1 MCHSLFRGAS
11 FQDHG
16 APALEADAGGM
27 ALGKP
32 AVDVGERYVQQRRI
46 SLDLIGNE
54 PKAIRRNF
62 VAGAFG

>member
-1 MCHSLFRGAS
+1 MCHALFRGAS

-32 AVDVGERYVQQRRI
+32 AGDVGEWYVQQRRI

-54 PKAIRRNF
+54 PKAIRGNF
-62 VAGAFG
+62 IASAFG

>member
-1 MCHSLFRGAS
+1 
-11 FQDHG
+11 
-16 APALEADAGGM
+16 M

-54 PKAIRRNF
+54 PKAIRGNF